1 MCRKEFAD
9 LLAYRDQ
16 EFFRVRGISVLQV
29 SQGVVSEEGEESF
42 MSGFETLYLLTGA
55 RGPSQ
60 GCRRLLLILCGGGVT
75 IQRLIVGG

>member
-55 RGPSQ
+55 
-60 GCRRLLLILCGGGVT
+60 T
-75 IQRLIVGG
+75 